1 MVSEGGTGRLQH
13 GLLEA
18 TVWGIRHERKAILA
32 GQAWGSPG
40 IVVKLETLAAG
51 SFLFI

>member
-1 MVSEGGTGRLQH
+1 MQH

-18 TVWGIRHERKAILA
+18 TVWGIRHQRKAILA
-32 GQAWGSPG
+32 GQACGG
-40 IVVKLETLAAG
+40 LGRVVELETLAAG